1 MVDPASAKR
10 FWDRAATRSPA
21 RYSSTSSSLI
31 DEAFFLTGDRDV
43 RYLFDEFGI
52 RVGADTIVLE
62 LGSGAGRMT
71 RALVDRTGRVIAA
84 DVSASMLN
92 VARRADR
99 TVRVDYLELSGD
111 GLIDLPDASVDLVL
125 STATLTHV
133 SDRRA
138 VDLYLQEAFRVVKP
152 WGKVVMQVR
161 RRSAWGSVFQ
171 VVSDLRNLTRGIRSW
186 ARPWRGATVSVES
199 LVSLREQVGLLS
211 LLSLDPRYL
220 WVVAEMHGRQV

>member
-1 MVDPASAKR
+1 MVEPESAKL

-21 RYSSTSSSLI
+21 RYSSTNSSSI

-52 RVGADTIVLE
+52 RVDADTIVLE

-71 RALVDRTGRVIAA
+71 RALVDQTRRVIAA
-84 DVSASMLN
+84 DVSASMLD

-99 TVRVDYLELSGD
+99 TARVDYLELSGD

-152 WGKVVMQVR
+152 WGKVVIQVR
-161 RRSAWGSVFQ
+161 RRSAWGSAFQ

-199 LVSLREQVGLLS
+199 LVSLHEQVGLLS
-211 LLSLDPRYL
+211 LLSLDSRYL
-220 WVVAEMHGRQV
+220 WVVADMHGSQR